1 MNEIPERRA
10 IGPFCFRINCDSTE
24 VQNID
29 KQKLIEAGATKI
41 EIVTERI
48 EMTEIE
54 SHSLEQKFDKN
65 GIKKE
70 YSGFCANKEISADM
84 GLKYLDKIN

>member
-1 MNEIPERRA
+1 MS
-10 IGPFCFRINCDSTE
+10 G
-24 VQNID
+24 ID
-29 KQKLIEAGATKI
+29 KQKLIEAGATKV

-48 EMTEIE
+48 EINAID

-70 YSGFCANKEISADM
+70 YSSFCAGKEISSEM
-84 GLKYLDKIN
+84 GLKYLDKIS